1 MYRLLGEIVI
11 ALSIVSVL
19 LATVSLAASRM
30 SLNHNVLLA
39 GFFAEILDFFYLPLN
54 FFFFKLSDTRKLDKW
69 MVSLKNIA
77 HKSDFRK
84 TKSRMIITPHCM
96 RSLDCPASSTKK
108 GIQCVS
114 CGKCVFTKL
123 KGDAEKYG
131 YRLYIV
137 TGSSFVK
144 HIIKEGKYDG
154 ALLIACDY
162 ELNKVMMG
170 LKGKDIVTYGIPM
183 LNDGCFNTEVEYS
196 KVIETLEMFDEKR
209 MFYNR

>member
-1 MYRLLGEIVI
+1 MYRLLGEII
-11 ALSIVSVL
+11 LILSVVSVM
-19 LATVSLAASRM
+19 LASVALAASRI
-30 SLNHNVLLA
+30 SLNRNVWLA
-39 GFFAEILDFFYLPLN
+39 GFFVEVLDFFYFPLK

-77 HKSDFRK
+77 HRNKFANTRA
-84 TKSRMIITPHCM
+84 RMIIAPHCM
-96 RSLDCPASSTKK
+96 RFIECPASSTKA
-108 GIQCVS
+108 GIQCIS
-114 CGKCVFTKL
+114 CGKCVFTRL
-123 KGDAEKYG
+123 KEDAVRFG
-131 YRLYIV
+131 YKLYIV

-183 LNDGCFNTEVEYS
+183 LNDGCFNTKVEYS
-196 KVIETLEMFDEKR
+196 KVIETLEMFAD
-209 MFYNR
+209 N